1 MTKTQATDIHATQ
14 QGAPLCTH
22 LTQEL
27 EYLTLS
33 EEGELTGTYHCCACG
48 KAMDRIYK
56 VRPSSTDP
64 YHAISIDASYSCH
77 RSALL
82 SIFANQKVVNSD
94 HLSGEPVSYKLQKS
108 MGCSDF

>member
-1 MTKTQATDIHATQ
+1 MYASDPGVGILDTQRRGRADGYLSLLRMRESNGSNL
-14 QGAPLCTH
+14 QG
-22 LTQEL
+22 
-27 EYLTLS
+27 
-33 EEGELTGTYHCCACG
+33 
-48 KAMDRIYK
+48 
-56 VRPSSTDP
+56 RPSSTDP

-82 SIFANQKVVNSD
+82 SIFANQKVINSD